1 MEGEAMEKRE
11 KNMNDL
17 EKLITVRIMQEDTE
31 TIYSLLQNIRDPI
44 FAMEIMPYYALFVQS
59 CQEYMG
65 ETFIDKN
72 CLEKIQNARNF
83 IKVYGESFG
92 KSIKRIESVDANQ
105 DEQYKVQLRFD
116 FMKNWNIHLN
126 MGTYWTSDKHLVG
139 NTQRLADFLGIDDI
153 FDSQR
158 GEMQYK
164 LGEQIG
170 AFITSLRDGFAQIMN
185 PPEIKMIKTDI
196 SIDYYYD
203 LNTNKEDRLF
213 CDNSQKA
220 LNIFFLNMTC
230 NLNFLKYILRPLL
243 DVNNKWLFRVEY
255 IVIYY
260 AYRSIQRLKNY
271 CENNTDLCV
280 DLEEF
285 VEVLNLGGI
294 LFQSRFRNCMMH
306 YGLENQGVIS
316 IENVEKPFYGII
328 ETCYDGKDYNSFLKD
343 LRNLSEKILTILE
356 EKFNVEDVILEH
368 L

>member
-1 MEGEAMEKRE
+1 MKAMEKRE
-11 KNMNDL
+11 NMNAL

-31 TIYSLLQNIRDPI
+31 TIFSLLKNIRDPI
-44 FAMEIMPYYALFVQS
+44 FAMEIMPYCALFVQS

-72 CLEKIQNARNF
+72 WVEKIQNARNF
-83 IKVYGESFG
+83 IKVYGEGFG

-105 DEQYKVQLRFD
+105 DEQYKAQLRFD
-116 FMKNWNIHLN
+116 FMKNWNVHLN

-139 NTQRLADFLGIDDI
+139 NIQKIADFLGIDDI
-153 FDSQR
+153 FDPQI

-164 LGEQIG
+164 LAEQTG
-170 AFITSLRDGFAQIMN
+170 AFVASLREGFAQVIN
-185 PPEIKMIKTDI
+185 TPEIKMIKTDI

-213 CDNSQKA
+213 FDNSQKA

-230 NLNFLKYILRPLL
+230 NLNFLKHILKPLL
-243 DVNNKWLFRVEY
+243 GVNNKWLFRVEY
-255 IVIYY
+255 IVTYY
-260 AYRSIQRLKNY
+260 TYRSIQRLKNY
-271 CENNTDLCV
+271 CENNTDLCI

-285 VEVLNLGGI
+285 AEVLNLGGI

-328 ETCYDGKDYNSFLKD
+328 ETCYDGKDYNSFSKD
-343 LRNLSEKILTILE
+343 LRNLSEKILAILE
-356 EKFNVEDVILEH
+356 EKFNVEDVTLEH